1 MKYFKKLIGDRI
13 YLSPMNSEDIELF
26 VKWLND
32 FEITDYL
39 GRSGNII
46 TINDEEITWKT
57 KEVQMM
63 QYNFPL

>member
-1 MKYFKKLIGDRI
+1 
-13 YLSPMNSEDIELF
+13 MNSEDIELF